1 MIYPNPVSSTITL
14 KIPQSNNVT
23 KRVTITDM
31 LGKIIKESVIT
42 QEEVSINLSS
52 CDSGT
57 YILNVTDGEHKLS
70 NY

>member
-1 MIYPNPVSSTITL
+1 
-14 KIPQSNNVT
+14 
-23 KRVTITDM
+23 M

-70 NY
+70 KLLIKE